1 MSLSERLTAIDDWLL
16 DRVFQPV
23 ADRLGERL
31 SAFDLGLCLQLGAVV
46 FDLAA
51 DAALFAAGLLG
62 VGDGIYDGLSCAG
75 GVWFYALIARQ
86 RPLVGQV
93 RPNPLRVLYRS
104 LRLLALASRPG
115 ACSAAP
121 RPTPQT
127 PCPTGSARSLPW
139 RSSPA
144 CISSPAS
151 LGFQVGAAQWPAAS
165 GAQQTGW
172 PDVQQSSSPTRT
184 RPAGTRTY
192 GRLRREVYAERGR
205 AETLD
210 ARLCGSGKPRPRG

>member
-31 SAFDLGLCLQLGAVV
+31 SAFDLGLSLQLGAVV

-75 GVWFYALIARQ
+75 GVWFYALVAKQ
-86 RPLVGQV
+86 RPLVGQG

-104 LRLLALASRPG
+104 LRLLALGLTAWSLLSGAASDAAGALSDGLSALSALAFVAGMYFISCQPRLPGWRRTVASRV
-115 ACSAAP
+115 
-121 RPTPQT
+121 
-127 PCPTGSARSLPW
+127 RSTADGL
-139 RSSPA
+139 A
-144 CISSPAS
+144 
-151 LGFQVGAAQWPAAS
+151 
-165 GAQQTGW
+165 
-172 PDVQQSSSPTRT
+172 
-184 RPAGTRTY
+184 
-192 GRLRREVYAERGR
+192 
-205 AETLD
+205 
-210 ARLCGSGKPRPRG
+210 